1 MGENVMDLLNTL
13 NDTGLTVPEEDMD
26 FMLEVAGTARE
37 FLQKEDTGGICS
49 LVSALVKR
57 GLYESFTW
65 VMEII
70 REEYSKDESRKMADM
85 TCELGASI
93 PDYDGF
99 ITALKADMRVLKN
112 DVRTVPD
119 ENGEP
124 QAFFNELTYRTGYPN
139 IFLVTTESFDTR
151 DNDYIRYSL
160 LFTGSKKE

>member
-1 MGENVMDLLNTL
+1 MDLLMTL
-13 NDTGLTVPEEDMD
+13 NDTSLPVPEEDMD
-26 FMLEVAGTARE
+26 FMLEVAGIARE
-37 FLQKEDTGGICS
+37 LLQKEDTGGICL

-70 REEYSKDESRKMADM
+70 REECAREENLKMADM

-99 ITALKADMRVLKN
+99 IAALKADMRVLKN

-139 IFLVTTESFDTR
+139 VFLVTTENFDTR

-160 LFTGSKKE
+160 LFTGSMKE

>member
-1 MGENVMDLLNTL
+1 MDLINRL
-13 NDTGLTVPEEDMD
+13 NDTGLPVPEEDMD
-26 FMLEVAGTARE
+26 LMLEVAGIARE
-37 FLQKEDTGGICS
+37 LLQKEDTGGICL
-49 LVSALVKR
+49 LVSTLVKR

-70 REEYSKDESRKMADM
+70 REEYSRDESRKMADM

-99 ITALKADMRVLKN
+99 IAALKADMRVLKN

-124 QAFFNELTYRTGYPN
+124 QAFFNELMYRTGYPN
-139 IFLVTTESFDTR
+139 VFLVTTENFDTR

-160 LFTGSKKE
+160 LFTGTSKD